1 MLDPVTIIKT
11 AGLLGIFLIVFSESG
26 LPFGFFLP
34 GDTLLFAS
42 GIFALQGFF
51 PITTVIILVAIA
63 GILGGHVG
71 YWSGKKMGRK
81 LFEKDLS
88 FFFNKK
94 RIIDAENL
102 YKKHGAIT
110 ILISRFIPFVR
121 TFSPIIAG
129 VGDMN
134 KKSFNFYNIIGGI
147 LWAIVVPLLGYFFGH
162 LIPNPDKFLL
172 PVAFLVLLVSFMP
185 FILKIFHHLFF
196 RLRK

>member
-11 AGLLGIFLIVFSESG
+11 AGLLGIFVIVFAESG

-51 PITTVIILVAIA
+51 PVTVVIFLVAVA
-63 GILGGHVG
+63 SILGGNVG
-71 YWSGKKMGRK
+71 YWTGKKMGRK
-81 LFEKDLS
+81 LFEKDFS

-94 RIIDAENL
+94 RIIDAENF
-102 YKKHGAIT
+102 YKRHGSIT

-129 VGDMN
+129 VGAMN
-134 KKSFNFYNIIGGI
+134 RTSFNFYNILGGI
-147 LWAIVVPLLGYFFGH
+147 LWAIVVPSLGYFFGH

-172 PVAFLVLLVSFMP
+172 PVAILVLCVSFLP
-185 FILKIFHHLFF
+185 FILKIFHHLVF
-196 RLRK
+196 RTRK

>member
-11 AGLLGIFLIVFSESG
+11 AGLLGIFVIVFAESG

-51 PITTVIILVAIA
+51 PITILMILIAIA
-63 GILGGHVG
+63 SILGGNVG
-71 YWSGKKMGRK
+71 YWTGKKMGRR
-81 LFEKDLS
+81 LFERDLS

-94 RIIDAENL
+94 RIIDAENF
-102 YKKHGAIT
+102 YKKYGPVT
-110 ILISRFIPFVR
+110 ILVSRFIPFIR

-134 KKSFNFYNIIGGI
+134 RKAFNFYNITGGI
-147 LWAIVVPLLGYFFGH
+147 LWATIVPLFGYFFGH
-162 LIPNPDKFLL
+162 LIPNPDRFLL
-172 PVAFLVLLVSFMP
+172 PVALLVLCVSFLP
-185 FILKIFHHLFF
+185 FVLKIFHHLIFKS
-196 RLRK
+196 RT